1 MGPASEGMET
11 IKEIIAN
18 GMNVARFNF
27 SHGDHEEHKNR
38 MDNIK
43 KISNDMGA
51 DIALMLDT
59 KGPEIRLGKF
69 KDGKANLKMGQKFTL
84 TAEDIKGDNNHVSV
98 NYKELYQDV
107 KKGCKILIDDG
118 LVALEVIRIENG
130 NIICE
135 VHNAGNI
142 SDHKGVNVLGTKLS
156 IPAITDNDVSDL
168 KFGIKQG
175 IDFVAASFV
184 RKASDVLEIRRILE
198 ESGGGDIQIIPKIES
213 REAVENIDDIIKVSD
228 GIMVAR
234 GDLGVEIPVEEVPL
248 VQKQIIKK
256 CNKVGKPVITATQ
269 MLDSMIRNPRPTRA
283 EVADIANAIFDGTDA
298 IMLSGE
304 TAAGKYPVD
313 SVKTMA
319 RIAKKTETAIDYM
332 NNLRK
337 ENIGNTVNITNA
349 ISHATCTIAQDL
361 NASAIITVTRSGY
374 TARMVSRYR
383 PSSDIIAV
391 TPDKRVLKKL
401 SILWGVN
408 PVLAPRTETTD
419 EMTEKSIEVSLNKNL
434 IKNGDVVV
442 ITAGVP
448 VGLMGTTN
456 LIKVHIVGNAIV
468 KGMGIGGKPITG
480 TVSIIR
486 NLEEDKQKFEK
497 GDILVTRYT
506 DEDFIK
512 LMRKASAIITEE
524 GGLTSHAAIVS
535 LELKIP
541 VIVGAAGATERLTDG
556 MTVTID
562 PVRGL
567 IYEGKINVV

>member
-1 MGPASEGMET
+1 MGPACESIE
-11 IKEIIAN
+11 ILKEIIAN

-27 SHGDHEEHKNR
+27 SHGDHEEHKGR
-38 MDNIK
+38 MDAVKNV
-43 KISNDMGA
+43 SSAMGVNV
-51 DIALMLDT
+51 ALMLDT
-59 KGPEIRLGKF
+59 RGPEIRLGKF
-69 KDGKANLKMGQKFTL
+69 KSGAAELKKGQAFTL
-84 TAEDIKGDNNHVSV
+84 TTDEIEGDSNIASI
-98 NYKELYQDV
+98 NYKDLPKDV
-107 KKGCKILIDDG
+107 KKGSRILIDDG
-118 LVALEVIRIENG
+118 LVSLEVVKVDG
-130 NIICE
+130 KNIVCE
-135 VHNAGNI
+135 VQNAGTI
-142 SDHKGVNVLGTKLS
+142 SDHKGVNVPGTKLN
-156 IPAITDNDVSDL
+156 IPAVTETDIDDII
-168 KFGIKQG
+168 FGIGQH
-175 IDFVAASFV
+175 IDFIAASFV
-184 RKASDVLEIRRILE
+184 RKAADVLEIRRILE
-198 ESGGGDIQIIPKIES
+198 ENDGGDVQIISKIES
-213 REAVENIDDIIKVSD
+213 QEAVENIDDIIKVSD

-256 CNKVGKPVITATQ
+256 CNKAGKPVITATQ
-269 MLDSMIRNPRPTRA
+269 MLDSMMRNPRPTRA
-283 EVADIANAIFDGTDA
+283 EVADVANAILDGTDA

-304 TAAGKYPVD
+304 TAAGKYPVE
-313 SVKTMA
+313 SVRTMA
-319 RIAKKTETAIDYM
+319 KIAEKTEASIDYI
-332 NNLRK
+332 NILRTVD
-337 ENIGNTVNITNA
+337 IGSTVNITNA
-349 ISHATCTIAQDL
+349 ISHATCTIAEDL
-361 NASAIITVTRSGY
+361 NANAIITVTRSGY

-383 PSSDIIAV
+383 PASDIIAI
-391 TPDKRVLKKL
+391 TPDEKVLKRL

-408 PVLAPRTETTD
+408 PVLAPKMESTD
-419 EMTEKSIEVSLNKNL
+419 EMIDKSVEVAQEKGL
-434 IKNGDVVV
+434 IKSGDVVV

-448 VGLMGTTN
+448 IGLMGTTN

-468 KGMGIGGKPITG
+468 KGMGIGSKPVTG

-512 LMRKASAIITEE
+512 LMRQASAIITEE
-524 GGLTSHAAIVS
+524 GGLTSHAAIVG

>member
-1 MGPASEGMET
+1 MGPASENPE
-11 IKEIIAN
+11 ILKEMIAA

-27 SHGDHEEHKNR
+27 SHGDHEEHKSR
-38 MDNIK
+38 MDRVK
-43 KISNDMGA
+43 QISGELGA
-51 DIALMLDT
+51 NVALMLDT
-59 KGPEIRLGKF
+59 RGPEIRLGKF
-69 KDGKANLKMGQKFTL
+69 KDGPVELKKGQVFIL
-84 TAEDIKGDNNHVSV
+84 TTRDIEGDSSIASI
-98 NYKELYQDV
+98 NYKELLRDV
-107 KKGCKILIDDG
+107 KKGSKILIDDG
-118 LVALEVIRIENG
+118 LVALEVVRVDGED
-130 NIICE
+130 IICN
-135 VHNAGNI
+135 VQNSGTI
-142 SDHKGVNVLGTKLS
+142 SDHKGVNVPGTKLN
-156 IPAITDNDVSDL
+156 IPAITEKDIDDII
-168 KFGIKQG
+168 FGIQQG
-175 IDFVAASFV
+175 IDFVAASFI
-184 RKASDVLEIRRILE
+184 RKAADVLEIRRILE
-198 ESGGGDIQIIPKIES
+198 ENDGEDIQIISKIES
-213 REAVENIDDIIKVSD
+213 QEAVENIDDIIKVSD

-256 CNKVGKPVITATQ
+256 CNKAGKPVITATQ
-269 MLDSMIRNPRPTRA
+269 MLDSMMRNPRPTRA
-283 EVADIANAIFDGTDA
+283 EVTDVANAILDGTDA

-304 TAAGKYPVD
+304 TAAGKYPVE

-319 RIAKKTETAIDYM
+319 RIAEKTESSIDYI
-332 NNLRK
+332 NILRTVD
-337 ENIGNTVNITNA
+337 IGSTVNITNA
-349 ISHATCTIAQDL
+349 ISHATCTIAEDL
-361 NASAIITVTRSGY
+361 NANAIITVTRSGY

-383 PSSDIIAV
+383 PSSDIVAI
-391 TPDKRVLKKL
+391 TPDERVLKKL

-408 PVLAPRTETTD
+408 PVLAPRMESTD
-419 EMTEKSIEVSLNKNL
+419 EMIDKSVEVAQEKGV
-434 IKNGDVVV
+434 IKSGDVVV
-442 ITAGVP
+442 ITAGIP

-468 KGMGIGGKPITG
+468 KGMGIGSKPVTG

-512 LMRKASAIITEE
+512 LMRQASAVITEE
-524 GGLTSHAAIVS
+524 GGLTSHAAIVG

-556 MTVTID
+556 MTITID

>member
-1 MGPASEGMET
+1 MGPASENPE
-11 IKEIIAN
+11 ILKEMIAA

-27 SHGDHEEHKNR
+27 SHGDHEEHKSR
-38 MDNIK
+38 MDRVK
-43 KISNDMGA
+43 QISSELGA
-51 DIALMLDT
+51 NVALMLDT
-59 KGPEIRLGKF
+59 RGPEIRLGKF
-69 KDGKANLKMGQKFTL
+69 KDGPVELKKGQVFIL
-84 TAEDIKGDNNHVSV
+84 TTRDIEGDSSIASI
-98 NYKELYQDV
+98 NYKELLRDV
-107 KKGCKILIDDG
+107 KKGSKILIDDG
-118 LVALEVIRIENG
+118 LVALEVVRVDGED
-130 NIICE
+130 IICN
-135 VHNAGNI
+135 VQNSGTI
-142 SDHKGVNVLGTKLS
+142 SDHKGVNVPGTKLN
-156 IPAITDNDVSDL
+156 IPAITEKDIDDII
-168 KFGIKQG
+168 FGIQQG
-175 IDFVAASFV
+175 IDFVAASFI
-184 RKASDVLEIRRILE
+184 RKAADVLEIRRILE
-198 ESGGGDIQIIPKIES
+198 ENDGEDIQIISKIES
-213 REAVENIDDIIKVSD
+213 QEAVENIDDIIKVSD

-256 CNKVGKPVITATQ
+256 CNKAGKPVITATQ
-269 MLDSMIRNPRPTRA
+269 MLDSMMRNPRPTRA
-283 EVADIANAIFDGTDA
+283 EVTDVANAILDGTDA

-304 TAAGKYPVD
+304 TAAGKYPVE

-319 RIAKKTETAIDYM
+319 RIAEKTESSIDYI
-332 NNLRK
+332 NILRTVD
-337 ENIGNTVNITNA
+337 IGSTVNITNA
-349 ISHATCTIAQDL
+349 ISHATCTIAEDL
-361 NASAIITVTRSGY
+361 NANAIITVTRSGY

-383 PSSDIIAV
+383 PSSDIVAI
-391 TPDKRVLKKL
+391 TPDERVLKKL

-408 PVLAPRTETTD
+408 PVLAPRMESTD
-419 EMTEKSIEVSLNKNL
+419 EMIDKSVEVAQEKGV
-434 IKNGDVVV
+434 IKSGDVVV
-442 ITAGVP
+442 ITAGIP

-468 KGMGIGGKPITG
+468 KGMGIGSKPVTG

-512 LMRKASAIITEE
+512 LMRQASAVITEE
-524 GGLTSHAAIVS
+524 GGLTSHAAIVG

-556 MTVTID
+556 MTITID

>member
-1 MGPASEGMET
+1 MGPASENPE
-11 IKEIIAN
+11 ILKEMIAA

-27 SHGDHEEHKNR
+27 SHGDHEEHKSR
-38 MDNIK
+38 MDRVK
-43 KISNDMGA
+43 QISGELGA
-51 DIALMLDT
+51 NVALMLDT
-59 KGPEIRLGKF
+59 RGPEIRLGKF
-69 KDGKANLKMGQKFTL
+69 KDGPVELKKGQVFIL
-84 TAEDIKGDNNHVSV
+84 TTRDIEGDSSIASI
-98 NYKELYQDV
+98 NYKELLRDV
-107 KKGCKILIDDG
+107 KKGSKILIDDG
-118 LVALEVIRIENG
+118 LVALEVVRVDGED
-130 NIICE
+130 IICN
-135 VHNAGNI
+135 VQNSGTI
-142 SDHKGVNVLGTKLS
+142 SDHKGVNVPGTKLN
-156 IPAITDNDVSDL
+156 IPAITEKDIDDII
-168 KFGIKQG
+168 FGIQQG
-175 IDFVAASFV
+175 IDFVAASFI
-184 RKASDVLEIRRILE
+184 RKAADVLEIRRILE
-198 ESGGGDIQIIPKIES
+198 ENDGEDIQIISKIES
-213 REAVENIDDIIKVSD
+213 QEAVENIDDIIKVSD

-256 CNKVGKPVITATQ
+256 CNKAGKPVITATQ
-269 MLDSMIRNPRPTRA
+269 MLDSMMRNPRPTRA
-283 EVADIANAIFDGTDA
+283 EVTDVANAILDGTDA

-304 TAAGKYPVD
+304 TAAGKYPVE

-319 RIAKKTETAIDYM
+319 RIAEKTESSIDYI
-332 NNLRK
+332 NILRTVD
-337 ENIGNTVNITNA
+337 IGSTVNITNA
-349 ISHATCTIAQDL
+349 ISHATCTIAEDL
-361 NASAIITVTRSGY
+361 NANAIITVTRSGY

-383 PSSDIIAV
+383 PSSDIVAI
-391 TPDKRVLKKL
+391 TPDERVLKKL

-408 PVLAPRTETTD
+408 PVLALRMESTD
-419 EMTEKSIEVSLNKNL
+419 EMIDKSVEVAQEKGV
-434 IKNGDVVV
+434 IKSGDVVV
-442 ITAGVP
+442 ITAGIP

-468 KGMGIGGKPITG
+468 KGMGIGSKPVTG

-512 LMRKASAIITEE
+512 LMRQASAVITEE
-524 GGLTSHAAIVS
+524 GGLTSHAAIVG

-556 MTVTID
+556 MTITID